1 MTPKPLERYYSI
13 LSGKEKAR
21 YLLCPSLGE
30 KIKAAKRIL
39 EKCIFCERR
48 CGVNRIKGEMGYCR
62 VLEARISS
70 EFIHLGEESH
80 LVPSHTIF
88 FSGCTFRCVYC
99 QNYDISYYPERGI
112 YFRPEQLVEK
122 INNRNAR
129 NVNWVGGDPT
139 PNLAYILGVLGCLGK
154 NIPQVWNSNMY
165 LSEESL
171 NLLDGVID
179 VYLTDFKYGNDGCAE
194 RLSDVKGYM
203 RIIKR
208 NHLIANKQCE
218 MIIRHLVLPNH
229 LECCTKPIL
238 DWIKENLD
246 NVYVNVMGQYR
257 PEYRVMEYAD
267 INRRLHYGE
276 LEEAVSYAENL
287 GLDLI

>member
-1 MTPKPLERYYSI
+1 MTPRPLERYYSI

-21 YLLCPSLGE
+21 YLLCSSLGE

-39 EKCIFCERR
+39 EKCVFCERR
-48 CGVNRIKGEMGYCR
+48 CKVNRIKGVRGYCG
-62 VLEARISS
+62 VLEAGISS
-70 EFIHLGEESH
+70 EFMHLGEESH

-88 FSGCTFRCVYC
+88 FSGCTFHCVYC
-99 QNYDISYYPERGI
+99 QNHDISYHPGRGI
-112 YFRPEQLVEK
+112 HFRPEQLAEK
-122 INNRNAR
+122 INNRDAR

-139 PNLAYILGVLGCLGK
+139 PNLAYILEVLGCLER

-165 LSEESL
+165 LSEESM
-171 NLLDGVID
+171 NLLDGVVD
-179 VYLTDFKYGNDGCAE
+179 VYLTDFKYGNDNCAK

-203 RIIKR
+203 EVIKR
-208 NHLIANKQCE
+208 NHLIANRQCE
-218 MIIRHLVLPNH
+218 MIIRHLVLPDH
-229 LECCTKPIL
+229 LECCTKPVL
-238 DWIKENLD
+238 DWIKRNLD

-257 PEYRVMEYAD
+257 PEYRAMEYRD

-276 LEEAVSYAENL
+276 FMEAVSYAGNL